1 MPSIPKRLTSITRK
15 TSKKANAEYSKAANE
30 YNKKTLGGLA
40 YNRQAYNK
48 LLSSAKKV
56 GYAKEDLSDAKA
68 KLKIP
73 TNKSK
78 RELAL
83 EKEYQSKGYSAE
95 EAELAAYKRAK
106 AEKVLKIVAAGALA
120 AGVAAVTAASGMK
133 VISSK
138 RESEIV
144 AEYKREHPGTKLS
157 AKEIIRNHKE
167 IL

>member
-1 MPSIPKRLTSITRK
+1 RYADDPTAKAAVDTAK
-15 TSKKANAEYSKAANE
+15 KNVKKANAEYSKVANE
-30 YNKKTLGGLA
+30 YNKKTLGGLV
-40 YNRQAYNK
+40 YNQQAYNK

-106 AEKVLKIVAAGALA
+106 
-120 AGVAAVTAASGMK
+120 
-133 VISSK
+133 
-138 RESEIV
+138 RSE
-144 AEYKREHPGTKLS
+144 EHTY
-157 AKEIIRNHKE
+157 E
-167 IL
+167 